1 MLPVPPAPV
10 VTRLPRRRVPVLDA
24 GAADPTH
31 GGEALIETHEQA
43 IRDAAAVGILGA
55 PREPGTRRARTRV
68 ARQSHDQRRK
78 GEQGDPH
85 RRFLSRGI
93 ARIKSGPGFRRKM
106 LSTRWAIRPP
116 SMP

>member
-1 MLPVPPAPV
+1 MIPVPPAPV

-43 IRDAAAVGILGA
+43 TRDAAAVGILGA

-68 ARQSHDQRRK
+68 AGQSHDQRRK
-78 GEQGDPH
+78 GEQSDPH
-85 RRFLSRGI
+85 RRFLSG
-93 ARIKSGPGFRRKM
+93 GLPGSSLGLASRRTM
-106 LSTRWAIRPP
+106 LSTRWATRPP
-116 SMP
+116 